1 MSPPPPF
8 RESIS
13 WIISPSKFW
22 TATIFLHAHL
32 QVVYYKCV
40 KFHKN
45 PISRLGGV
53 VHTRYMPP
61 PPPPPPP
68 PFRESTSWIIS
79 PFKIWTATIFLHAHL
94 QVVYYKCVKFHKNPI
109 SRLGGVALTRYMSPP
124 PPFRESI
131 SWIISP
137 SKFWTATIFL
147 HAHLQVVYYKCVKF
161 HKNPISR
168 LGGVAL
174 TRYMSPPPPFRE
186 STSWI
191 ISPFKIWTATIFLH
205 AHLQV
210 VYYKCVKFHKNPISR
225 LGGVALTRYMP
236 PPPPPPF
243 VKVQV
248 ELSRLLKFGQQPYS
262 FMHICR

>member
-1 MSPPPPF
+1 MSLTPF

-13 WIISPSKFW
+13 WIISPFKFW

-40 KFHKN
+40 TFHKN
-45 PISRLGGV
+45 PISGLGGV
-53 VHTRYMPP
+53 ALTRYMPP
-61 PPPPPPP
+61 P
-68 PFRESTSWIIS
+68 FRESISWIIS
-79 PFKIWTATIFLHAHL
+79 PFKFWTATIFLHAHL
-94 QVVYYKCVKFHKNPI
+94 QVVYYKCLKFHKNPI
-109 SRLGGVALTRYMSPP
+109 SRLGGVALTRYMSL

-137 SKFWTATIFL
+137 FKFWTATIFL

-174 TRYMSPPPPFRE
+174 TRYMPLPPFRE

-191 ISPFKIWTATIFLH
+191 ISPSKFWTATIFLP

-210 VYYKCVKFHKNPISR
+210 VYYNCVKFHKNPISR
-225 LGGVALTRYMP
+225 LGGVALTRYTTP
-236 PPPPPPF
+236 LF
-243 VKVQV
+243 VKV
-248 ELSRLLKFGQQPYS
+248 
-262 FMHICR
+262 